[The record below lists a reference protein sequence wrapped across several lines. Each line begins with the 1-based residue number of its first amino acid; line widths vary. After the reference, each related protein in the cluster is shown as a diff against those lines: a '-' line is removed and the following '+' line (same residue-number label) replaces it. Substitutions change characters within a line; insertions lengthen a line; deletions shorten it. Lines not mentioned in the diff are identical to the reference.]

1 MKEQTQIIMESSTNN
16 NIEDTIDDE
25 NTDYLTSDT
34 DENEEIIV
42 KKVIKS
48 VPLDNIEDLPPK
60 PVKIKKKYVK
70 KAPKIVSTNDPNIN
84 VILKSRNKGKKAKKQ
99 IIIYKE
105 DLEDEDDDK
114 PEIIVKSK
122 IRGRPKNKQIIKYVD
137 KNGNE
142 IDNKKNATDVILP
155 LPSQHK
161 DLSEKDIKII
171 ELETRLHELSQISNK
186 TIRAT
191 KKNKPDQRQIKPR
204 SDKQIAQAKK
214 LVELNKM
221 KRQEKQ
227 NIKDA
232 HLKDTQKNAVK
243 LVISEL
249 SNVKVDNEKKSNEIK
264 QQVQQEKKIKEY
276 YNDPLFS

>member
-48 VPLDNIEDLPPK
+48 IPVDNIENLPPK

-70 KAPKIVSTNDPNIN
+70 KPPKIVSTNDPDIN
-84 VILKSRNKGKKAKKQ
+84 VILKSRNKGKKPKKQ

-122 IRGRPKNKQIIKYVD
+122 IRGRPKIKKIIKYVD

-142 IDNKKNATDVILP
+142 IDDKKNATDVILP

>member
-48 VPLDNIEDLPPK
+48 VPLDNIENLPPK

-70 KAPKIVSTNDPNIN
+70 KVPKIVGTNDPNIN
-84 VILKSRNKGKKAKKQ
+84 VILKTRKKKAKKQ

-122 IRGRPKNKQIIKYVD
+122 IRGRPKIKKIIKYVD

-142 IDNKKNATDVILP
+142 IDDKKNATDVILP

-264 QQVQQEKKIKEY
+264 QQVQQDKKIKEY

>member
-48 VPLDNIEDLPPK
+48 VPLDNIEILPPK

-70 KAPKIVSTNDPNIN
+70 KVPKIVGTNDPNIN
-84 VILKSRNKGKKAKKQ
+84 VILKTRKKKAKKQ

-122 IRGRPKNKQIIKYVD
+122 IRGRPKIKKIIKYVD

-142 IDNKKNATDVILP
+142 IDDKKNATDVILP

-264 QQVQQEKKIKEY
+264 QQVQQDKKIKEY

>member
-1 MKEQTQIIMESSTNN
+1 MKEQTQIIKETTTNN
-16 NIEDTIDDE
+16 IIDESIDDE

-48 VPLDNIEDLPPK
+48 VPLDNIEKLPPN

-70 KAPKIVSTNDPNIN
+70 KAPKIVSTNDPDIN
-84 VILKSRNKGKKAKKQ
+84 VIVKSRNKGKKPKKQ

-122 IRGRPKNKQIIKYVD
+122 IRGRPKIKKIIKYVD

-142 IDNKKNATDVILP
+142 IDDKKNATDVILP
-155 LPSQHK
+155 LPSKNK

-186 TIRAT
+186 TIRST
-191 KKNKPDQRQIKPR
+191 NKNKPDQRQIKPR

-232 HLKDTQKNAVK
+232 QLKNTQKNAVK